1 MARSPA
7 IETDTGIWLA
17 LNIGSV
23 DLTDDQFMRLC
34 RDNGDFH
41 FEITAEKEL
50 IVMTGSNPE
59 TDRKNANITMQL
71 GVWATRDGTGV
82 FFGSS
87 AIFLLPNGARRVP
100 DGAWIRKERW
110 NQLTE
115 QRKSTLTEICPDFI
129 IELRSPSDRI
139 GVLEQKMDEYIRN
152 GAQLAWLLDPF
163 DHAATIYRPAHAP
176 QRIEHPSV
184 ISGDPELPGF
194 KFDFRQM
201 FLQA

>member
-100 DGAWIRKERW
+100 DGA
-110 NQLTE
+110 
-115 QRKSTLTEICPDFI
+115 
-129 IELRSPSDRI
+129 
-139 GVLEQKMDEYIRN
+139 
-152 GAQLAWLLDPF
+152 
-163 DHAATIYRPAHAP
+163 
-176 QRIEHPSV
+176 
-184 ISGDPELPGF
+184 
-194 KFDFRQM
+194 
-201 FLQA
+201 

>member
-115 QRKSTLTEICPDFI
+115 QRKSTLTEIKFKSGEFGVATDDRRMLDP
-129 IELRSPSDRI
+129 LRSMGRTVNRRGMVKRIQKPS
-139 GVLEQKMDEYIRN
+139 
-152 GAQLAWLLDPF
+152 QLRSIPDVFVHFLFQDADP
-163 DHAATIYRPAHAP
+163 I
-176 QRIEHPSV
+176 
-184 ISGDPELPGF
+184 
-194 KFDFRQM
+194 
-201 FLQA
+201 